1 MIAGTVNDWLI
12 DREST
17 FDQFAALSL
26 ERFKAMTP
34 KEAQAHTDRQ
44 RLHMEYL
51 TRMRKRAKGPR
62 VPMGLATIERR
73 PHG

>member
-34 KEAQAHTDRQ
+34 EQEQAHTRWQ
-44 RLHMEYL
+44 RLHMEYVQ
-51 TRMRKRAKGPR
+51 RMHERAKGPR

-73 PHG
+73 PCG